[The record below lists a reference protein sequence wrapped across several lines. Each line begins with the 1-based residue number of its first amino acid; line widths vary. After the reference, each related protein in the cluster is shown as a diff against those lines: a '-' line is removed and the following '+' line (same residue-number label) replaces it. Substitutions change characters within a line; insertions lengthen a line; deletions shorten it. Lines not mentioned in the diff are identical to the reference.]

1 MIFVDSS
8 YLIALADEADS
19 WHRRALKVSKDL
31 PAGGIISD
39 YVLSEAVTIVGHRG
53 GGKAGRNLYES
64 LIDNFEVVYVDEGL
78 LGESMDVYLK
88 YDGTLSVAD
97 AVSVEIMRRRGIKK
111 IVSFDRDFDKVE
123 GISRIG

>member
-8 YLIALADEADS
+8 YLIALVDEADS

-39 YVLSEAVTIVGHRG
+39 YVLLEAVTIIGHRG
-53 GGKAGRNLYES
+53 GGKAGRDLYES
-64 LIDNFEVVYVDEGL
+64 LMDNFQVVYLDKDL
-78 LGESMDVYLK
+78 LGGSMDVYLE
-88 YDGTLSVAD
+88 YDGMLSVAD
-97 AVSVEIMRRRGIKK
+97 AVSVEIMRRRGIKRV
-111 IVSFDRDFDKVE
+111 VSFDKDFDKVE